1 MAHNEFGE
9 ASGDAEEGRIER
21 GATWGLTM
29 PPVPIPQRTV
39 RRARILREIQLRAQD
54 VSATILIAPDGFG
67 KTTLLAQRVAA
78 VQADPERGVARMLD
92 ASGLDGAQ
100 LYEMLRDLE
109 THLEP
114 RMQPL
119 VAIDNLPVLGAT
131 AIDGVVGRMR
141 ELHGKGFEFIVACRP
156 NNRQF
161 ANGFGDA
168 YKIGPQALAV
178 RPKEF
183 SDWSRVLGISS
194 DVDVYELTQ
203 GIPALVSML
212 GMLDGRPTSLE
223 SFSRAVASLY
233 EGILGDLR
241 RDRDSLYRMAC
252 LLVLTGGGSLRDFE
266 RINMRVRTQSWSRLA
281 REFPAFGVDIEQG
294 SYRCLARRSQAMG
307 ELCRHIVH
315 TRPLFAMRAIK
326 VLVAADDMDRAVY
339 VAGMLENLED
349 RLGVLA
355 EHPTAFA
362 LSGNIAFVRD
372 VMGSAGD
379 VASSTMPVGAV
390 LAMYTAA
397 LVGGELRVARALA
410 VELKRRAREV
420 AGQIEPAAWVEAHAL
435 SGLWEGCR
443 GIELPKLD
451 ATFTQ
456 GHETAASRRLD
467 LHGRVYAELVGGSGA
482 AALGE
487 DVCGIEGLVGEGISI
502 PRVLLACDRTLMD
515 IMRGDMGDAR
525 VAETKMQRLIR
536 RLTER
541 RLAPIAAHVRMVAA
555 TCRLLASIP
564 VADERAFI
572 DMGTLAVRTS
582 DFPTQL
588 FCLVGEGW
596 QALELGQHS
605 NALFRARQ
613 VLKLASADQCMIVA
627 WARMLECCAH
637 VLNAPRMSLD
647 EEADLLDLS
656 DAAAGPVDAW
666 AVALRLSAARRQ
678 SELSAWCSMNKSV
691 LLSKDFTVFAR
702 QAMASIGERAA
713 MMRRALPEVQPDDQL
728 AEPSLAQASAAA
740 SSILT
745 RDAAAALLGQV
756 NVRLFGGFQVER
768 GGHVVTDAAWRR
780 RKACV
785 IAARLVLAGGA
796 FVGRKELGEEVWP
809 DKDYL
814 HAREA
819 LYAGLTSLRAA
830 FGQGADGPQY
840 VLTQGEG
847 VAVNTEYV
855 VSDTMRFEMLARD
868 ILLRRIGTT
877 GRQLIDACL
886 QLEELYTGPLYV
898 PNFGDSSFYVRQRRI
913 YQAKFVDCMMRGI
926 ATALELDDLPVA
938 SWLVEAALRQAPMR
952 EDVIRVAM
960 RIFDK
965 SGRRREV
972 VELYNSHVHVLE
984 RELHALPE
992 KETQMAYE
1000 AIIQREGAEALL
1012 A

>member
-21 GATWGLTM
+21 GATWELTM

-100 LYEMLRDLE
+100 LYETLRDLE

-212 GMLDGRPTSLE
+212 GVLDGRPTSLE
-223 SFSRAVASLY
+223 SFSRVVASLY

-326 VLVAADDMDRAVY
+326 
-339 VAGMLENLED
+339 G
-349 RLGVLA
+349 
-355 EHPTAFA
+355 
-362 LSGNIAFVRD
+362 
-372 VMGSAGD
+372 
-379 VASSTMPVGAV
+379 
-390 LAMYTAA
+390 
-397 LVGGELRVARALA
+397 
-410 VELKRRAREV
+410 RAREV

-443 GIELPKLD
+443 GIGLPKLD

-487 DVCGIEGLVGEGISI
+487 DVCGIEGMVGEGISI

-525 VAETKMQRLIR
+525 AAETKMQRLIR

-745 RDAAAALLGQV
+745 RDDAVALLGQV

-926 ATALELDDLPVA
+926 AIALELDDLPVA